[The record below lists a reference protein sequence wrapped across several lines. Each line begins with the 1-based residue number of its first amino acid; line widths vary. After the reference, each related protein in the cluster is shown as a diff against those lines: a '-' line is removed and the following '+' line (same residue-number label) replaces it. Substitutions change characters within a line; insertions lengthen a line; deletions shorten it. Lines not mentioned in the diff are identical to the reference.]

1 MIGAA
6 IKTLI
11 PILPDGVFCREL
23 KLLYKSGRLVDGFMF
38 KDYEMGLNTIEK
50 MFVRWA
56 LKQWKKQVLRGEMK
70 AWATKLAITG
80 KDDHGIPTTH
90 NDLRR
95 SIYQGTSLAS
105 IRANT
110 TAMGQSVQDARG
122 EEDRRAILQA
132 VRSNRESGEVGK
144 DVGNA

>member
-56 LKQWKKQVLRGEMK
+56 LKQWKKQVLRDEMK

-80 KDDHGIPTTH
+80 KDDNHEF
-90 NDLRR
+90 RR
-95 SIYQGTSLAS
+95 TVYQGTSPAS
-105 IRANT
+105 VRVNAT
-110 TAMGQSVQDARG
+110 TLGQSIQDTRG
-122 EEDRRAILQA
+122 AEDRRAILQA